1 MFYEAQSN
9 STSHELYP
17 PAFTLSAEYAERVSN
32 SSIWQT
38 FRDAGSTAIASF
50 IVALIALV
58 FVFSSQQFYHWF
70 VIPVSICGVLML
82 KDVIEWLRSRNLF
95 DPAGL
100 VALWGFHCFFTA
112 PLMHVAL
119 NYWLPDVAPPP
130 DWRVWLGYMGFLNVA
145 GLVCYEWCRRITF
158 NERGAGSSAWL
169 INQNRF
175 RIVAPIGILIS
186 TAAQAWVY
194 HEFGGISGYMDAR
207 LHDPK
212 MFEGMGKI
220 FMISESAPILVAF
233 LALVHFRGRQIQWW
247 KIGAATMV
255 LFAMQLVFGG
265 LRGSRSEMVF
275 VLFWVVGCVHL
286 MIRPV
291 PWKLIAAGC
300 AFLAVFMYVYG
311 FYKNM
316 GSNFTEA
323 FSDSAS
329 QSEMGRRTGRTWKM
343 LVLGDLARA
352 DLQAFILYRLIDD
365 PKDVAFAKGR
375 TYMGSVALLI
385 PEFALPTKPET
396 VAQEGTDIQFGS
408 GAYLHGVWWSSRVYG
423 LAGEAM
429 LNFGPLSVPLI
440 YGAFGLLMGWFR
452 RFMGDLKPSDARI
465 LLIPFAIYMLVSTWG
480 ADSDNLIFGMVK
492 NGLIPFLVVW
502 ISSAKIAA
510 VRNASAVPRLRSRIA
525 T

>member
-1 MFYEAQSN
+1 MLLD
-9 STSHELYP
+9 TPSHVSRAAYP
-17 PAFTLSAEYAERVSN
+17 PSFTFSPDYPARLRKTSVWQ
-32 SSIWQT
+32 SIWGV
-38 FRDAGSTAIASF
+38 DSTALAIF
-50 IVALIALV
+50 VVALISMG
-58 FVFSSQQFYHWF
+58 FVFYSSQFYHWF
-70 VIPVSICGVLML
+70 AVPVSICGVLML
-82 KDVIEWLRSRNLF
+82 RDVIEWSRSRNLF

-100 VALWGFHCFFTA
+100 IALWGFHCFFTA
-112 PLMHVAL
+112 PLLHVAL

-130 DWRVWLGYMGFLNVA
+130 DWRVWLGYMGLLNVA
-145 GLVCYEWCRRITF
+145 GLGCYELCRRAAF
-158 NERGAGSSAWL
+158 NRKSTGVSTWT
-169 INQNRF
+169 INKNLF
-175 RIVAPIGILIS
+175 HIVAPIGILIS
-186 TAAQAWVY
+186 TAAQVWVY

-233 LALVHFRGRQIQWW
+233 LALVYFRGKNVKWW
-247 KIGAATMV
+247 KIATAIAM

-275 VLFWVVGCVHL
+275 VLFWVVGCVHM

-291 PWKLIAAGC
+291 PWKFIAAGC

-316 GSNFTEA
+316 GSNFTQA

-329 QSEMGRRTGRTWKM
+329 QSEMGRRTGRTWQM
-343 LVLGDLARA
+343 LVLGDLGRA

-365 PKDVAFAKGR
+365 PKDFTYAKGR
-375 TYMGSVALLI
+375 TYLGSVALLI
-385 PEFALPTKPET
+385 PGFPTKPET

-408 GAYLHGVWWSSRVYG
+408 GSYLHGVWWSSRVYG

-429 LNFGPLSVPLI
+429 LNFGALSVPLI

-452 RFMGDLKPSDARI
+452 SFVKDLKPTDARI
-465 LLIPFAIYMLVSTWG
+465 LLIPFAIYMLVSAWG
-480 ADSDNLIFGMVK
+480 ADSDNLIFGLAK
-492 NGLIPFLVVW
+492 NGLVPFMAVW
-502 ISSAKIAA
+502 ISSIKISAA
-510 VRNASAVPRLRSRIA
+510 RKAVPLTARA
-525 T
+525 